1 MRKFALFLVFV
12 VMAFFLVAQ
21 ERQTKL
27 AVMEIEDQSGKL
39 SKKLLEGAAEALRTE
54 LVASNRFT
62 IISKDRQRQAMI
74 KGEKKESWKECY
86 DQSCRIQL
94 GQALTADQIL
104 TGIVTYFGKRYTLT
118 AELVDLAKEA
128 TVKGAKAEFD
138 GTEEGLAEAIRNIA
152 AQIAGVKRGGSSFQS
167 GKTGEK
173 VEEWDVGQGEET
185 IVKFDSTPGEA
196 VVMVDGRILCQK
208 TPCSKMLTQGR
219 HEVTLQKENYLPKT
233 KVFDIKKG
241 QNISA
246 ELEPDFGWL
255 EVTANY
261 KGIDIVLDGKNIG
274 ETPIAKRE
282 LNPGA
287 HQLDSSH
294 NCFYQ
299 TGEKFVLK
307 RGETKTI
314 RLDLKEKESGIKVTA
329 QDKEGNDLEAD
340 ILVDGKNIGTA
351 PGTYKVPLCSKEL
364 VVKSKA
370 GQYKQALDLAE
381 KKVAQI
387 KAVLKKSGAGSY
399 DIKDDVV
406 VDEKTGLMWQRERA
420 GNTMNHAAAIEYCGD
435 LSLGGYSDWRLP
447 SISELKT
454 LIVGCQSGTDACKV
468 SDNCLSSNCWS
479 RDTCFC
485 EGNKGPG
492 EDGYYWQKGVWQG
505 GGAWFWSSS
514 VLSDG
519 SSYAWSVP
527 FGDGNVYSNSRSIYV
542 LYVRCVRGRP

>member
-1 MRKFALFLVFV
+1 MKRAVFLCL
-12 VMAFFLVAQ
+12 AFLSVAVLLSAQ

-27 AVMEIEDQSGKL
+27 AVMEIEDQSGRL
-39 SKKLLEGAAEALRTE
+39 PKKMLETAAEALRTE
-54 LVASNRFT
+54 LVASNKF
-62 IISKDRQRQAMI
+62 IVISKDRQRRTMI
-74 KGEKKESWKECY
+74 KEEKKETWKECY
-86 DQSCRIQL
+86 DNQCRIQL
-94 GQALTADQIL
+94 GQALAADHIL

-118 AELVDLAKEA
+118 VEMIDLAKEA

-138 GTEEGLAEAIRNIA
+138 GTEEGLAEAIKSIA
-152 AQIAGVKRGGSSFQS
+152 AQIAGK
-167 GKTGEK
+167 KTGGTFQTGKIGEQ
-173 VEEWDVGQGEET
+173 VEEWEVGQGEET
-185 IVKFDSTPGEA
+185 IVKFDSKPGGA
-196 VVMVDGRILCQK
+196 VVMVDGKILCQA

-219 HEVTLQKENYLPKT
+219 HEVTIQKENYLPKT

-241 QNISA
+241 QNISV

-261 KGIDIVLDGKNIG
+261 SGIDIVLDGKNIG
-274 ETPIAKRE
+274 KTPIAKRE
-282 LNPGA
+282 LNPGP
-287 HQLDSSH
+287 HQVESSH

-340 ILVDGKNIGTA
+340 ILVDGKKIGTT

-364 VVKSKA
+364 RVETKTLIYEEKLSLKEKQVKGVSAILKSKERYEVR
-370 GQYKQALDLAE
+370 GP
-381 KKVAQI
+381 
-387 KAVLKKSGAGSY
+387 
-399 DIKDDVV
+399 VV
-406 VDEKTGLMWQRERA
+406 IDNKTGLMWQRERA
-420 GNTMNHAAAIEYCGD
+420 PNSMTHEKAIEYCEN

-468 SDNCLSSNCWS
+468 SDTCLSWGKCRSDACYC
-479 RDTCFC
+479 DA
-485 EGNKGPG
+485 NKGPG

-505 GGAWFWSSS
+505 GGTWFWSSS
-514 VLSDG
+514 VRSDN
-519 SSYAWSVP
+519 SYYAWGVG
-527 FGDGNVYSNSRSIYV
+527 FGNGNVGYDNRNGDDD
-542 LYVRCVRGRP
+542 VRCVRARP